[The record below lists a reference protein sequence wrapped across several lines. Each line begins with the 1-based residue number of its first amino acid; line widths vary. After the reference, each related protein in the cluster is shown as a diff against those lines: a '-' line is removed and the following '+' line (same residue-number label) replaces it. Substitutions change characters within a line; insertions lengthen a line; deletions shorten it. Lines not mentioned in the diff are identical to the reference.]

1 VRFIRKEE
9 DDILRKYQDKLKR
22 NVDLEDSAELQDFSR
37 SYKDFRQ
44 EKLNISSG
52 LYERLCNLF
61 EGLNVNVKDSK
72 SVEDAIELSHL
83 NITAKGAAGFA
94 AFFVGLLALIFFSL
108 GIAAYLTS
116 EGVTLALIF
125 IMFALI
131 SILLFNFIFKIPVY
145 LSARYRMKASS
156 QMVLCVLYIVIY
168 MRHTSNLEHAI
179 KFASEHIKGELALDF
194 RKVFW
199 DIETG
204 KYSTI
209 KESLDAYLLRWR
221 ETNLEFVESFHLI
234 EGSLYE
240 TTNDRRIEMLEKAL
254 DIILD
259 GTYENMLHYAQNL
272 KNPITML
279 NMLGIV
285 LPILGLV
292 MLPLIGS
299 LIEGAGFTKIIFL
312 LVIYNVILPVS
323 VAFIG
328 LDILTK
334 RPAGYSEINIVEEN
348 PEYKKYENIVVN
360 INNKE
365 VLINPAIF
373 YVLIFI
379 ALLFLGLIPVIMHF
393 FNVKDFFIMGD
404 LLFLDYKS
412 ASGLACTSN
421 SCYGPFGIGAVILSL
436 FLPLAIAFSLWAYY
450 SIRTKKLLVIREET
464 QKLEFEFSAA
474 LFQLGNRV
482 GDGVPVEVAVNDV
495 ANNFSG
501 TSTGK
506 FFEIVNNN
514 INQQG
519 MDIRE
524 AIFGERGA
532 IKYYPSNLIKSSME
546 VLLESAKKGPK
557 VVAKSMIGVS
567 VYVNKIRQVNERLKD
582 LLSEDISS
590 MKGQISFLTPIIAGI
605 VVGISSMIVSILG
618 KLTSVLAT
626 QSSSASLTGGSE
638 VTNYAGLVDLFKIEN
653 IVPSYYL
660 QIVVGLYL
668 VEIIIILSIL
678 SNGVENGDDKIKEKN
693 SIGSNLLK
701 GGILYLLVAGIT
713 TIIFGFLAISINLT
727 G

>member
-1 VRFIRKEE
+1 MSVIKERE
-9 DDILRKYQDKLKR
+9 EDILRKYKDKLKR
-22 NVDLEDSAELQDFSR
+22 NIDLEDSAESGDFSR
-37 SYKDFRQ
+37 SYKDFRK
-44 EKLNISSG
+44 EKLNTSSG

-61 EGLNVNVKDSK
+61 EGLNINVKNPK
-72 SVEDAIELSHL
+72 QTEDAIELCHL
-83 NITAKGAAGFA
+83 DITSKGAAGFA
-94 AFFVGLLALIFFSL
+94 AFSVGLLALIFLVL
-108 GIAAYLTS
+108 GIASYLTS
-116 EGVTLALIF
+116 EGVVLTLVF
-125 IMFALI
+125 IMFALL
-131 SILLFNFIFKIPVY
+131 SILLFNFIFKIPVFIA
-145 LSARYRMKASS
+145 ARYRMKASS
-156 QMVLCVLYIVIY
+156 QMVLCILYIVIY

-204 KYSTI
+204 KYSNI
-209 KESLDAYLLRWR
+209 KESLDSYLMRWR

-240 TTNDRRIEMLEKAL
+240 TSNERRIEMLEKAL

-299 LIEGAGFTKIIFL
+299 LIEGAGITKIIFL
-312 LVIYNVILPVS
+312 LVIYNIILPLV
-323 VAFIG
+323 VVFIG

-334 RPAGYSEINIVEEN
+334 RPSGYSEINIIEEN
-348 PEYKKYENIVVN
+348 PEYKKYENIVIN
-360 INNKE
+360 FNNKE
-365 VLINPAIF
+365 ILINPGIF
-373 YVLIFI
+373 SVLIFI
-379 ALLFLGLIPVIMHF
+379 FLSFIGLIPVIMHA
-393 FNVKDFFIMGD
+393 FNVADFPIIGD
-404 LLFLDYKS
+404 LLFLDYKNANGLECS
-412 ASGLACTSN
+412 AN

-436 FLPLAIAFSLWAYY
+436 FLPLAIAFALWIYY

-464 QKLEFEFSAA
+464 QKLEFEFAAA

-482 GDGVPVEVAVNDV
+482 GDNIPVEVAVNDV
-495 ANNFSG
+495 ARNFSG

-514 INQQG
+514 INQGG
-519 MDIRE
+519 MDVRE
-524 AIFGERGA
+524 AIFGDNGA

-546 VLLESAKKGPK
+546 VLLESAKKGPQ

-567 VYVNKIRQVNERLKD
+567 TYVNKIRQVNERLRD

-605 VVGISSMIVSILG
+605 VVGISSMIVAILG
-618 KLTSVLAT
+618 KLTSVLAV
-626 QSSSASLTGGSE
+626 QGSSASLTGAEAG
-638 VTNYAGLVDLFKIEN
+638 NYATLVQLFKIEN

-678 SNGVENGDDKIKEKN
+678 VNGVENGDDKIKEKN
-693 SIGSNLLK
+693 
-701 GGILYLLVAGIT
+701 
-713 TIIFGFLAISINLT
+713 
-727 G
+727 